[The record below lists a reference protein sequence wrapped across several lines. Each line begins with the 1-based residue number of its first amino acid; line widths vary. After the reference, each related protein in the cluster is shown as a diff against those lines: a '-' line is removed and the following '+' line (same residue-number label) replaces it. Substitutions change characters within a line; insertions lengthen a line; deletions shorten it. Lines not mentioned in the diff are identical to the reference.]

1 MHLVLFRE
9 KLKNKSILKN
19 TMKCSY
25 IALTRDWHALVIDG
39 AAVLNKT
46 VNFIYQNNPRWI
58 FVFVQLG
65 NKRKMR
71 ENQVG

>member
-1 MHLVLFRE
+1 M
-9 KLKNKSILKN
+9 
-19 TMKCSY
+19 T
-25 IALTRDWHALVIDG
+25 LTREWHALVIDG

-46 VNFIYQNNPRWI
+46 ANFIYQNNRTVNFVI
-58 FVFVQLG
+58 FQLD